1 MRSSLGL
8 LVVMLLAAAIGVVAA
23 HHNRRRRGQV
33 RPAHVGLNPDAA
45 QRYRL
50 HRRRGTNGVVQ
61 MYLPAELTVR
71 VGQKVTWINRDSSG
85 HTATAD
91 NGAFNTDVLNPGQ
104 KYTWTPKHPGTYSY
118 SDYTQ
123 SNLQGTIV
131 VGHEKGRS

>member
-8 LVVMLLAAAIGVVAA
+8 LAVMVLAAAIGVVAA
-23 HHNRRRRGQV
+23 HSQSQTT
-33 RPAHVGLNPDAA
+33 PATAVQSTPVSVPLPRSGTVYIVGARANDSSP
-45 QRYRL
+45 
-50 HRRRGTNGVVQ
+50 G
-61 MYLPAELTVR
+61 YLPTTLSVA

-91 NGAFNTDVLNPGQ
+91 DGAFNSDVLNPGQ

-123 SNLQGTIV
+123 STLQGTIV
-131 VGHEKGRS
+131 VKP

>member
-8 LVVMLLAAAIGVVAA
+8 LVVMLLAAAVGVLAA
-23 HHNRRRRGQV
+23 HSQSQTV
-33 RPAHVGLNPDAA
+33 TAPAAA
-45 QRYRL
+45 PTPASVPLPPHGAVYML
-50 HRRRGTNGVVQ
+50 GGGASGTGGYV
-61 MYLPAELTVR
+61 PATLTVR

-91 NGAFNTDVLNPGQ
+91 SGAFNTDVLNPGQ
-104 KYTWTPKHPGTYSY
+104 RYTWKAKRPGTYPY

-131 VGHEKGRS
+131 VTP